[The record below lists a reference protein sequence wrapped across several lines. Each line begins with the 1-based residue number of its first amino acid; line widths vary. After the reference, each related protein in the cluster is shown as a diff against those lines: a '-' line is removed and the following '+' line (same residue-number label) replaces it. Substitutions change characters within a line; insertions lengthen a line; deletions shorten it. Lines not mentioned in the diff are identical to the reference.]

1 MFFMRLFFLRTSTPQ
16 PVEHGDQLVAGHRG
30 LPAGRSVLIAG
41 NESLLQG
48 PGPGLRAPGGVGLPA
63 AQLLQILPGQAQA
76 STGVKVF
83 PVSVSMSMAAA
94 VGPQPEPPMV
104 ARSPGTR

>member
-48 PGPGLRAPGGVGLPA
+48 PGHGGSPLLGELSAAPQAGSGSRRPSCYRYSPA
-63 AQLLQILPGQAQA
+63 
-76 STGVKVF
+76 
-83 PVSVSMSMAAA
+83 
-94 VGPQPEPPMV
+94 
-104 ARSPGTR
+104 RR